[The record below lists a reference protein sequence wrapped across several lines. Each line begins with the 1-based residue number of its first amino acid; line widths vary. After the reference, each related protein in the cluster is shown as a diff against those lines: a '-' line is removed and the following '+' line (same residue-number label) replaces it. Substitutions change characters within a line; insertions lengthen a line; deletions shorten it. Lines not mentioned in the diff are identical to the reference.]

1 MRLTFTLQS
10 AYTGTT
16 YVAGPFNIS
25 GTTSAGT
32 TYWLA
37 TGVTKTQ
44 LTTGHSIDTIYE
56 TLTGGTIASTGTCTT
71 TRSWTIAPPVAA
83 TSILSYTFEGG
94 TYYFSLSE
102 ALQDNITITIANV
115 DGHTSAGCGSA
126 SEDTATIQSPVT
138 IVAGQNQA
146 QHASGVSGWGSITYI
161 NPANQITLTTHGSIA
176 NGSTFT
182 VLSGTVVTVTYSD
195 TCQVYQSSL

>member
-32 TYWLA
+32 TYQLA

-44 LTTGHSIDTIYE
+44 LTTGHSINTVYE

-71 TRSWTIAPPVAA
+71 TRSWTIAPPIAA
-83 TSILSYTFEGG
+83 TSTLSYTFEAGY
-94 TYYFSLSE
+94 YYFSLSE

-115 DGHTSAGCGSA
+115 DGHTSAGCSSA
-126 SEDTATIQSPVT
+126 SEDQASIQSPLVFT
-138 IVAGQNQA
+138 AGLTEITHNA
-146 QHASGVSGWGSITYI
+146 NVDGWGGITHI
-161 NPANQITLTTHGSIA
+161 NPANSITLTTYGTKA

-182 VLSGTVVTVTYSD
+182 VPSGTVVTVTYND
-195 TCQVYQSSL
+195 TCQVYAS

>member
-32 TYWLA
+32 TYQLA

-44 LTTGHSIDTIYE
+44 LTTGHSIDTVYE

-71 TRSWTIAPPVAA
+71 TRSWQITAPVQTVTLEIYGKDVDTSPPQGNTSFYYTKNAGTAVYLTTNSQLSLSCSLIGSITGLTLNDVIVIGTDQTYPISGFGSSTCPTLSGTATTYTHTIGI
-83 TSILSYTFEGG
+83 TSG
-94 TYYFSLSE
+94 TDYLAFSL
-102 ALQDNITITIANV
+102 N
-115 DGHTSAGCGSA
+115 
-126 SEDTATIQSPVT
+126 
-138 IVAGQNQA
+138 
-146 QHASGVSGWGSITYI
+146 SGVS
-161 NPANQITLTTHGSIA
+161 
-176 NGSTFT
+176 
-182 VLSGTVVTVTYSD
+182 V
-195 TCQVYQSSL
+195 